1 MLSLGSI
8 HQSSAFYILS
18 SLGSSNLGVGSNLN
32 TPWKYPPRLGVLRC
46 IKLWQH
52 PPRLGTWFDSCFKE
66 TWKGRAAELTFWPGW
81 RMCRGYKQQRKGFYV
96 ALVACTRESQTG
108 VFLRQKLCKFVFN
121 SYVMAGEE
129 PGKMPE
135 LYVEALLK
143 NTDSVS
149 SLRLQC
155 KAKEIYS
162 QRLPKWHLNCTG
174 NLNSQKML
182 KIGCKHMIICN
193 RLWMSGS
200 ASVWGLIM

>member
-1 MLSLGSI
+1 
-8 HQSSAFYILS
+8 
-18 SLGSSNLGVGSNLN
+18 
-32 TPWKYPPRLGVLRC
+32 
-46 IKLWQH
+46 
-52 PPRLGTWFDSCFKE
+52 
-66 TWKGRAAELTFWPGW
+66 
-81 RMCRGYKQQRKGFYV
+81 
-96 ALVACTRESQTG
+96 
-108 VFLRQKLCKFVFN
+108 
-121 SYVMAGEE
+121 MAGEE

-200 ASVWGLIM
+200 ARTRPRYVGRRRKQFELSSFWIARESGFERIKEH